1 MTHRWLS
8 SAAAT
13 LGFRSQ
19 ALRRIHRAA
28 TFDWPTA
35 GDGRYPRISD
45 RLLELQSYWKPM
57 YESPSHGSKLEDK
70 SCSSPSKYVLS
81 MFPYPSGSLHMGHM
95 RVYTISDVTARYFR
109 LNGFNVIHPI
119 GWDAFG
125 LPAENAA
132 RDRGVDPRQWTH
144 SNIESMK
151 SQLQKTG
158 IIFDWDKEISTCDP
172 SYYRWTQ
179 WIFLRL
185 HERGLIRRTMAEV
198 NWDPVDNTVLAAEQI
213 DAEGRSW
220 RSGAVAEKRKL
231 RQWMVETPRYAKR
244 LSDGLQK
251 LNNWHD
257 VADIQSNWIGK
268 CDVYRFLFPV
278 RDDQHQQMEE
288 LLDLRVA
295 DPLSVARASFI
306 VIREGHPLCSPGRAA
321 DAPYRLGEQVLNGI
335 SGVWMPII
343 VVPAAYEGPPMHLHA
358 RCGDP
363 AADSSLME
371 QFRIAEDRRS
381 TMPASSDD
389 VQEIAAFGNYGG
401 YMTSRTLQDWVVSRQ
416 RAWGTPIPMI
426 LSADGK
432 VAVPVADDMLPV
444 LQGQHP
450 GKLVP
455 CDRLKSGEGFYEADT
470 LDTFFDSAWY
480 YLRYLD
486 PQNEQ
491 ALISQEAAK
500 RMPVDIYVGGIEH
513 AAVHMFFAR
522 FISYFLTDIGVTLEH
537 EPFQNLIP
545 QGIVRGKT
553 FLDGEGRYVPRSEV
567 VTIGNTFE
575 TKDGKSLNMSFEKM
589 SKSKGNGVDP
599 LDVLN
604 KVGVDMTRLQL
615 LDAAAPRQ
623 PINWEESDIKG
634 LKKWIDRVAWI
645 VAAYVDQRKRFTDQ
659 SAKVPVNA
667 NSENNLREVYN
678 FFVRNT
684 SMCLEVLNLHNT
696 ALMRLQGF
704 TNALRKMDPQ
714 ELGTSPEAERC
725 IYALVTMMQVF
736 TPYLAAEF
744 WAALQ
749 SVPAVRS
756 SAKCSDRLDEMPWPQ
771 VDVDCDIDFTLV
783 VDGIGCGRVAV
794 PRQEIEHL
802 CLDELVERAKT
813 KEHRDVFKKFE
824 AKGLVCDAIT
834 VAARKGFHV
843 TLNAS
848 LQGEVDPKEISLI
861 LDDLQREWRAAKQGS
876 KKKRVKA
883 AQ

>member
-1 MTHRWLS
+1 
-8 SAAAT
+8 
-13 LGFRSQ
+13 
-19 ALRRIHRAA
+19 
-28 TFDWPTA
+28 
-35 GDGRYPRISD
+35 
-45 RLLELQSYWKPM
+45 M

-70 SCSSPSKYVLS
+70 SCVRAAESSKPCLLDYVLS

-278 RDDQHQQMEE
+278 R
-288 LLDLRVA
+288 V
-295 DPLSVARASFI
+295 SF
-306 VIREGHPLCSPGRAA
+306 
-321 DAPYRLGEQVLNGI
+321 
-335 SGVWMPII
+335 
-343 VVPAAYEGPPMHLHA
+343 
-358 RCGDP
+358 
-363 AADSSLME
+363 
-371 QFRIAEDRRS
+371 RRS
-381 TMPASSDD
+381 LYLF
-389 VQEIAAFGNYGG
+389 QFFGNYGG

-450 GKLVP
+450 GKL
-455 CDRLKSGEGFYEADT
+455 SGEGFYEADT

-522 FISYFLTDIGVTLEH
+522 FISYFLTDIGIQEH

-567 VTIGNTFE
+567 VTIGWCFLSGSRLVSVY
-575 TKDGKSLNMSFEKM
+575 KPLSP
-589 SKSKGNGVDP
+589 GVDP

-659 SAKVPVNA
+659 SAKVPVDA

-749 SVPAVRS
+749 SVPA
-756 SAKCSDRLDEMPWPQ
+756 MPWPQ
-771 VDVDCDIDFTLV
+771 VDADCDIDFTLV
-783 VDGIGCGRVAV
+783 VSTMNPLGSHHFWRTPSTYVVKRERTLALVRFKSFYKFIHFYNLNSNIFLTC
-794 PRQEIEHL
+794 RQ
-802 CLDELVERAKT
+802 
-813 KEHRDVFKKFE
+813 
-824 AKGLVCDAIT
+824 
-834 VAARKGFHV
+834 
-843 TLNAS
+843 
-848 LQGEVDPKEISLI
+848 
-861 LDDLQREWRAAKQGS
+861 
-876 KKKRVKA
+876 
-883 AQ
+883 